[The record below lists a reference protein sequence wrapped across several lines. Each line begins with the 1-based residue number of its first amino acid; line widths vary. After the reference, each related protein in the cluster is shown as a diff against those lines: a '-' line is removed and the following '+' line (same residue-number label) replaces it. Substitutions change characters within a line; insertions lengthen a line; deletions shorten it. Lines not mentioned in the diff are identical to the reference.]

1 MSRRCMPSEWPR
13 QTVTA
18 LIARKTASAPQ
29 VKKIGAPTRPTIV
42 IVEIQADFTGFQW
55 TAPAMALV
63 ASASIIRGERNV
75 LSDRLRAS
83 STASNSALPAAAHI
97 AMALLHAIHTL

>member
-1 MSRRCMPSEWPR
+1 MPSEWPR

-29 VKKIGAPTRPTIV
+29 VKKRGAPTRPTIV

-55 TAPAMALV
+55 TAPAAALV

-75 LSDRLRAS
+75 LSERCRAS
-83 STASNSALPAAAHI
+83 STASNSPLPAAGSAHI